1 MQNLT
6 FQQRIFLLFSICVFL
21 IISITT
27 AINYYN
33 FKTDFE
39 HSEYNSAESV
49 VLSAKSAMVEVML
62 QQQNGDATKLNL
74 RKTLAKLDGVK
85 EKSQRLQIIESSEYY
100 KSLPCRVGLS
110 VGQSAGSNRDY
121 KVKFNM
127 INARFAKEDA
137 KGFAKES
144 ILKARE
150 NGKEFHF
157 RIDWNNETIEGFLA
171 VPVMDCALS
180 RYGTKENDPDGN
192 GYDELGFKM
201 EGYKMGEYHYGY
213 YITKS
218 VSKDLSASFNE
229 FLTTILVQ
237 IAISVISLVSII
249 FILKYTV
256 IKKMENSIH
265 YIVSSSNQILQA
277 SSQIESSATSLSQ
290 IATEQSSSIQTVTDN
305 VADTT
310 SHNNDNSQKSQEA
323 TEYSSSANK
332 SANEGFELVKE
343 LSVSM
348 DEINDSSASIANII
362 KTIDEIAFQTNLL
375 ALNAAVE
382 AARAGEHG
390 LGFAVVAEEVRS
402 LANRSAEAAGET
414 SSIIEKSIE
423 QVDKGNKITQKANE
437 AFKDILQKSEGT
449 KELIDSIAR
458 AIKEQN
464 IAMND
469 INESVY
475 SVDMGIQSL
484 SSSSEELAASSEE
497 LTKQAQAMTNNIK
510 EIAKLIGY
518 KGE

>member
-1 MQNLT
+1 
-6 FQQRIFLLFSICVFL
+6 
-21 IISITT
+21 
-27 AINYYN
+27 
-33 FKTDFE
+33 
-39 HSEYNSAESV
+39 
-49 VLSAKSAMVEVML
+49 
-62 QQQNGDATKLNL
+62 
-74 RKTLAKLDGVK
+74 
-85 EKSQRLQIIESSEYY
+85 
-100 KSLPCRVGLS
+100 
-110 VGQSAGSNRDY
+110 
-121 KVKFNM
+121 
-127 INARFAKEDA
+127 
-137 KGFAKES
+137 
-144 ILKARE
+144 
-150 NGKEFHF
+150 
-157 RIDWNNETIEGFLA
+157 
-171 VPVMDCALS
+171 
-180 RYGTKENDPDGN
+180 
-192 GYDELGFKM
+192 
-201 EGYKMGEYHYGY
+201 
-213 YITKS
+213 
-218 VSKDLSASFNE
+218 
-229 FLTTILVQ
+229 
-237 IAISVISLVSII
+237 
-249 FILKYTV
+249 
-256 IKKMENSIH
+256 
-265 YIVSSSNQILQA
+265 
-277 SSQIESSATSLSQ
+277 
-290 IATEQSSSIQTVTDN
+290 VTDN

-343 LSVSM
+343 LSISM

-464 IAMND
+464 IAMNG